1 MRMFQMFEIYQSVSY
16 RDMEGIITY
25 VSEDY
30 VIMEPPAP
38 EGRNAPRM
46 IILSGDYSKVQTEK

>member
-1 MRMFQMFEIYQSVSY
+1 MFDLHQSVVY
-16 RDMEGIITY
+16 RDMKGIITY
-25 VSEDY
+25 VGDNY

>member
-1 MRMFQMFEIYQSVSY
+1 MFQMFEIYQSVSY